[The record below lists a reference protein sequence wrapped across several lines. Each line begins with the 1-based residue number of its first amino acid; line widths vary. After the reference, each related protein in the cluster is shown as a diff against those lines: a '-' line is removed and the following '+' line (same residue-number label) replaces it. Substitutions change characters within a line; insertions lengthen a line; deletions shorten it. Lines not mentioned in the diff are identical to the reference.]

1 MTATVAGG
9 MGSRVLPAVT
19 ALLSASAYAGAV
31 ERILVSAC
39 LMGRRVRFDGAA
51 KTSGDA
57 LLAAWRA
64 EGRLVPFCPEVEG
77 GLPVPRPPAE
87 IEGGAGGAAVLS
99 GTARVLTADGT
110 DVTAAFLAGARA
122 ALDAALSC
130 GARVAILKEG
140 SPSCGSLTVHDGT
153 FGGGRLPGA
162 GVTTALL
169 ERHGVSVFGEDR
181 IPAAA
186 VRLRELSRT

>member
-1 MTATVAGG
+1 MET
-9 MGSRVLPAVT
+9 
-19 ALLSASAYAGAV
+19 
-31 ERILVSAC
+31 ILVSAC
-39 LMGRRVRFDGAA
+39 LMGRRVRYDGAA

-87 IEGGAGGAAVLS
+87 IEGGAGGAAVLA
-99 GTARVLTADGT
+99 GAARVLTADGT
-110 DVTAAFLAGARA
+110 DVTQAFLTGARA
-122 ALDAALSC
+122 ALAAALSC
-130 GARVAILKEG
+130 GARVAILKEA
-140 SPSCGSLTVHDGT
+140 SPSCGSLTIHDGT
-153 FGGGRLPGA
+153 FGGGRLAGA

-169 ERHGVSVFGEDR
+169 EQHGVSVFGEDR

-186 VRLRELSRT
+186 VRLRELSRS

>member
-1 MTATVAGG
+1 M
-9 MGSRVLPAVT
+9 
-19 ALLSASAYAGAV
+19 

-39 LMGRRVRFDGAA
+39 LLGSRVRYDGGA
-51 KTSGDA
+51 KTSPDEH
-57 LLAAWRA
+57 LAAWRA

-99 GTARVLTADGT
+99 GAARVLTDTGT
-110 DVTAAFLAGARA
+110 DVTPAFLAGAQA
-122 ALDAALSC
+122 ALAVARSFS
-130 GARVAILKEG
+130 ARVAILKEG
-140 SPSCGSLTVHDGT
+140 SPSCGALSIFDGT
-153 FGGGRLPGA
+153 FRGARTPGQ

-169 ERHGVSVFGEDR
+169 ELHDIRVFTEHQ

-186 VRLRELSRT
+186 AFLAELEAAATGS